1 MAIMT
6 ALSLTTSLTPMMSAT
21 ADTLVPTPGASTG
34 PAPTTPST
42 VTVDDDRSVE
52 LGSLFSPTDDG
63 VVSAIRFYKGAANV
77 GPHTVTL
84 WSADGRELASGA
96 ANPTDESNSGWQT
109 ITLPTPVKIAKGS
122 TYIASYLAPRGRYS
136 ADLNGRDD
144 AVTVGA
150 LTYPVGSGVYAYG
163 NGGNA
168 PSQRY
173 QNANY
178 FVEPV
183 FTPGNP
189 SPATPAPTT
198 TVTPT
203 PSTPAPSALNL
214 PRIPWEGGSAYWK
227 QFSKAN
233 AAGWSDPSFFPIVAW
248 YNGISSNR
256 EAAYDKS
263 VGINTYIGMDPSTPY
278 SLFRDNGVYWIGG
291 KLNSSFTD
299 ASTNWVGNFLDDEVD
314 GRFTPAEG
322 RQYLQNLSDQA
333 VGTGRFR
340 YANFTQMVMS
350 ADMNQQDARAY
361 VNNYTDAVS
370 LDMYWYTI
378 PFCSNVPFRQNYIL
392 PITQENCR
400 TASSYG
406 TTMKALRQQDA
417 TDGKLQAPWQFVELL
432 NGGPGEGPFTANVS
446 ADQLKGAVMASVIN
460 EARGIVYFNQSL
472 SGPCQGGSLIRQ
484 AQTTSGFCGADQVRA
499 ASEVNNQIKSLA
511 PVLNTQSYQYSFG
524 SGLDTM
530 LKSYN
535 GDAYVFAMI
544 DGKSSPGSRTFR
556 LPSEFSASSV
566 EVVGENRSIPVS
578 GGVFTDGFANE
589 SSYHIYRVKL

>member
-1 MAIMT
+1 M
-6 ALSLTTSLTPMMSAT
+6 
-21 ADTLVPTPGASTG
+21 
-34 PAPTTPST
+34 
-42 VTVDDDRSVE
+42 
-52 LGSLFSPTDDG
+52 
-63 VVSAIRFYKGAANV
+63 
-77 GPHTVTL
+77 
-84 WSADGRELASGA
+84 
-96 ANPTDESNSGWQT
+96 
-109 ITLPTPVKIAKGS
+109 
-122 TYIASYLAPRGRYS
+122 
-136 ADLNGRDD
+136 
-144 AVTVGA
+144 
-150 LTYPVGSGVYAYG
+150 
-163 NGGNA
+163 
-168 PSQRY
+168 
-173 QNANY
+173 
-178 FVEPV
+178 
-183 FTPGNP
+183 
-189 SPATPAPTT
+189 
-198 TVTPT
+198 
-203 PSTPAPSALNL
+203 
-214 PRIPWEGGSAYWK
+214 
-227 QFSKAN
+227 
-233 AAGWSDPSFFPIVAW
+233 
-248 YNGISSNR
+248 
-256 EAAYDKS
+256 
-263 VGINTYIGMDPSTPY
+263 
-278 SLFRDNGVYWIGG
+278 GG